1 MCILRLRLA
10 NIAIQG
16 APNTAPAAERLEA
29 FGRDSMVNVW
39 TGFVPVGLREGGM
52 LMLPGTHKLGCVEHV
67 LQGLARAPRVA
78 PEHVVGDTMADDAD
92 VDGYSKNYQ
101 TTHKT
106 YVVLHFSCLFH
117 TWRTTKL
124 RTEYGPFLK

>member
-1 MCILRLRLA
+1 MLSLRQALV
-10 NIAIQG
+10 NIEIQG

-92 VDGYSKNYQ
+92 VDGYRKNYQ

-106 YVVLHFSCLFH
+106 YAQSCILCRFSCVA
-117 TWRTTKL
+117 
-124 RTEYGPFLK
+124 